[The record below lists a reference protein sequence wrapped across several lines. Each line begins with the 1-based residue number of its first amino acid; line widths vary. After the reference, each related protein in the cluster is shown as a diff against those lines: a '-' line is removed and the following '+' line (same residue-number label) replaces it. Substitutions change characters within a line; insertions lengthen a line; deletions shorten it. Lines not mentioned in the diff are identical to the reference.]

1 MQNYKSIVMFTF
13 NPDIFSF
20 DGIYKE
26 QDFNGREE
34 NKGCF

>member
-1 MQNYKSIVMFTF
+1 MFTF
-13 NPDIFSF
+13 NPDIVSL

-26 QDFNGREE
+26 QDFNGKEE